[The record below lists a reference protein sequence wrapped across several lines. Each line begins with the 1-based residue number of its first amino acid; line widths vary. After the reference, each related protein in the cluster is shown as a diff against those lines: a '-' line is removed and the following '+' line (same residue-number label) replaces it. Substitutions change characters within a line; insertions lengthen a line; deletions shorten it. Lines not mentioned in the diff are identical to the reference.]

1 MLTSWPPGYPFGN
14 EASEDVIRVKR
25 GLGGRAWSEPIS
37 VLMRRGARELPPHAR
52 LLSLSLS
59 RPLALPSPPARG
71 RSEKVAVCELG
82 RRPSPEADP
91 ARPRSGSSGRRN
103 CEETNV
109 CCSLRPPACRLP
121 RQPDP
126 RRGSS
131 TRSKRTSGQQRG
143 ARAAAR
149 EGVEA
154 CRGSRP
160 CKFNLC

>member
-1 MLTSWPPGYPFGN
+1 MLPTVRMLTSWPPGYPFGN

-25 GLGGRAWSEPIS
+25 GLGGWAWSEPIS
-37 VLMRRGARELPPHAR
+37 ILIRRGA
-52 LLSLSLS
+52 
-59 RPLALPSPPARG
+59 
-71 RSEKVAVCELG
+71 SEKVAICELR

-91 ARPRSGSSGRRN
+91 ARPRSGSSRRRN

-131 TRSKRTSGQQRG
+131 TRSKHTSGQQRG

-149 EGVEA
+149 EDVEA

>member
-1 MLTSWPPGYPFGN
+1 MLPTVRMLTSWPPGYPFGN

-25 GLGGRAWSEPIS
+25 GLGGWAWSEPIS
-37 VLMRRGARELPPHAR
+37 VLIRRDA
-52 LLSLSLS
+52 
-59 RPLALPSPPARG
+59 
-71 RSEKVAVCELG
+71 SEKVAVCELR

-149 EGVEA
+149 EGGEV
-154 CRGSRP
+154 CRGSHP